1 MAAITTQ
8 QPAPVPAPAPA
19 DDAVAYE
26 GDRCFIP
33 DPTCPACG
41 SRHIIRNG
49 PYERNPQG
57 RRPPQL
63 PAGGPLGIQQYEC
76 RSCDH
81 SFSPSL
87 PFIEDGFCYTDD
99 LRRDVQAADLIYLA
113 TTNHHETFATV
124 RHGVTPSRTA
134 LYDWAHSTA
143 AEDRTTPTEQVVV
156 NDLPTYSGVYLL
168 DEDWITIDG
177 KRWYRVTVFDA
188 LMKAPVLEGLTEAKD
203 NEAIKR
209 VVEPGLWDKPM
220 RAIVT
225 DGRSG
230 SASLVADELGALHY
244 RCGAHKVGNVQKAVG
259 ASLAEAGEDEE
270 DPSDMEQIAV
280 RRIGAEVCDLLTTHS
295 RPDGLAHCAGVRDRF
310 EDVLDEVERA
320 PTPLQKQLRSI
331 ETNYD
336 KFMAHH
342 RVGWLP
348 GTNNELENYYRHT
361 QPDRVE
367 HRFRSPER
375 LLSFLDQQMTL
386 WTVKRGLV
394 SQETSRTRA
403 HELFP
408 YLDSDSVEALF
419 SAQKQHFLWSCDVW
433 AG

>member
-1 MAAITTQ
+1 MAAVTTQ
-8 QPAPVPAPAPA
+8 QPVPVPAPGAA

-26 GDRCFIP
+26 GTRCFIP

-41 SRHIIRNG
+41 SRHVTRNG
-49 PYERNPQG
+49 TYQRTPQG
-57 RRPPQL
+57 HRPAQL
-63 PAGGPLGIQQYEC
+63 PAVGPIRIQQYLC
-76 RSCDH
+76 DSCDNP
-81 SFSPSL
+81 FSPSL
-87 PFIEDGFCYTDD
+87 PFIEDGFRYTDEI
-99 LRRDVQAADLIYLA
+99 RRDVQAADLIYPA

-134 LYDWAHSTA
+134 IYEWAHSTA
-143 AEDRTTPTEQVVV
+143 AEDRPRPTEQVVV

-168 DEDWITIDG
+168 DEDWITIAG

-188 LMKAPVLEGLTEAKD
+188 LMKAPVLEGLTETQD
-203 NEAIKR
+203 NEAIR
-209 VVEPGLWDKPM
+209 ELVEPGLRDKPM

-244 RCGAHKVGNVQKAVG
+244 RCGAHKAGNVQKAVG
-259 ASLAEAGEDEE
+259 ASLAEADEDEL
-270 DPSDMEQIAV
+270 SAMEQIAA
-280 RRIGAEVCDLLTTHS
+280 RRIGSEVCDLLTTHS
-295 RPDGLAHCAGVRDRF
+295 RPDGPAHYARVRDRF
-310 EDVLDEVERA
+310 EAVLDEVERA
-320 PTPLQKQLRSI
+320 PEPLQNQVHSI
-331 ETNYD
+331 QTNYD

-342 RVGWLP
+342 RVDWLP

-361 QPDRVE
+361 QPERVE

-375 LLSFLDQQMTL
+375 LLSFLADQMTM

-394 SQETSRTRA
+394 SQETSLERA
-403 HELFP
+403 HDLFP
-408 YLDSDSVEALF
+408 SLDSEVVEALF
-419 SAQKQHFLWSCDVW
+419 AAQKQHFLWSCDVW